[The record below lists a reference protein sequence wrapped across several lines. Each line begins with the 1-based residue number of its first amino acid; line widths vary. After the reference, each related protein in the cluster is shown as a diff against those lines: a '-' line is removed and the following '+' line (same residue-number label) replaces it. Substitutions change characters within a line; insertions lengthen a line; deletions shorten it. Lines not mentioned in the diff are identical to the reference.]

1 MLDQLK
7 KLISLLS
14 PRDRRNGIILL
25 VMMVTGAVLE
35 VVGVAAVP
43 AFVSAVV
50 YPDKLAQF
58 PVLYDTLQRLGITS
72 TEDLVVWGAVALITV
87 FAVKN
92 GYLVMNYWI
101 QLKYVTNRRMDFA
114 RRLTRAY
121 MQAPFTFHIARNTS
135 ELLRNIDRE
144 SSIISYQVIGA
155 ILELLTH
162 MLILVAVLV
171 FLFIAEPWITFW
183 WMLIFGA
190 IGTVAVMSVSAK
202 LKRYGLAEQQERKNF
217 VQSLYQGF
225 GSIKEARVLNREHFF
240 ARKIGNAV
248 DAIAH
253 VMRFKNFTQKAVG
266 PVTEFTAIAGLLVI
280 AAALVLLERPTESVL
295 VTLSLFVVGLVR
307 LRQTI
312 GAAMTHLT
320 ALRYS
325 IVSVDPIYEDLTT
338 LEGREQPWLNLPP
351 SKLPPPLRLDKAI
364 ELEDIWYRHA
374 DAPDFALK
382 GINLTIPAGSAV
394 GFVGSTGAGKST
406 LVDLILGLLTPEKGC
421 VKVDGTDVRRN
432 ISAWQ
437 RSIGYVPQSIY
448 LLDDTIRRNI
458 ALGLDDKDIDE
469 EALKAAVR
477 MAQLE
482 GFVERQPKGLD
493 EVIGEQGVRLSGG
506 ERQRIGIARALYHD
520 PDVLILDEATS
531 ALDNATE
538 RAIISAVEA
547 LKGRRTIIMIAHRL
561 TTVRNCDTL
570 YFLKAGTIDA
580 AGNFDELEN
589 RHADFRLMSSG

>member
-1 MLDQLK
+1 MLDQFR
-7 KLISLLS
+7 KLLALLS
-14 PRDRRNGIILL
+14 PRDRRNSVILL
-25 VMMVTGAVLE
+25 LMMVTGAALE

-58 PVLYDTLQRLGITS
+58 PALYGFLDSLGL
-72 TEDLVVWGAVALITV
+72 TEPRALVVWGAVALVGV
-87 FAVKN
+87 FALKN
-92 GYLVMNYWI
+92 GYLILNYWV
-101 QLKYVTNRRMDFA
+101 QMKFVTNRRMDFA

-121 MQAPFTFHIARNTS
+121 MQAPYPFHVSRNTS

-144 SSIISYQVIGA
+144 SSIIAYQVIGA
-155 ILELLTH
+155 TLELMTH
-162 MLILVAVLV
+162 VLILVAVLV

-190 IGTVAVMSVSAK
+190 AGSVAVMAVSAK
-202 LKRYGLAEQQERKNF
+202 LKRYGLEEQTQRKNF

-225 GSIKEARVLNREHFF
+225 GSIKEARVLNRERFF
-240 ARKIGNAV
+240 AGRIADTVG
-248 DAIAH
+248 AIAR
-253 VMRFKNFTQKAVG
+253 VVRFKQFTQKAVG
-266 PVTEFTAIAGLLVI
+266 PVTEFVAIAGLLVI
-280 AAALVLLERPTESVL
+280 AAALVLLERPTESIL

-312 GAAMTHLT
+312 GSAMTHLT

-325 IVSVDPIYEDLTT
+325 IVSVDPVHEDLML
-338 LEGREQPWLNLPP
+338 LEGREKPWPDP
-351 SKLPPPLRLDKAI
+351 ARLPPPHHLTTAI
-364 ELEDIWYRHA
+364 ELEDVWYRHA
-374 DAPDFALK
+374 DAPDHALK
-382 GINLTIPAGSAV
+382 GISLSIPAGAAV

-406 LVDLILGLLTPEKGC
+406 LVDIILGLLVPEKGT
-421 VKVDGTDVRRN
+421 VRVDGKDIAAEVGR
-432 ISAWQ
+432 WQ
-437 RSIGYVPQSIY
+437 RCIGYVPQSIY

-458 ALGLDDKDIDE
+458 ALGIEDAEIDE
-469 EALKAAVR
+469 QALRTAIR
-477 MAQLE
+477 LAQLE
-482 GFVERQPKGLD
+482 NFVAAQPHGLD

-538 RAIISAVEA
+538 RAIIGAVEA
-547 LKGRRTIIMIAHRL
+547 LKGRRTVIMIAHRL

-570 YFLKAGTIDA
+570 YFLKGGRIDA
-580 AGNFDELEN
+580 AGNYTELED
-589 RHADFRLMSSG
+589 RHPEFRLMSSG